1 MSKYWRFIL
10 IFLLIFLGKLS
21 GFAKDVLM
29 TFYHGVSVVTD
40 AYFLSNSISSVLYM
54 AIYSAIPVL
63 VIPLYARHVVND
75 VRMRINRDL
84 SAAVFFFFFVSVCV
98 AIFVFGAAHS
108 LVDLFSGAIDEK
120 VKKLAVS
127 YVSIMAVTFAL
138 STLVSFF
145 NSIQT
150 VNKVVIPSYVV
161 PIINNSVFCTGL
173 YFFSSAADFDKI
185 LVLGILAWFILLIIN
200 YIISRKSFSFQPG
213 AAFAFF
219 SDRRFILL
227 FLPAVVA
234 FYIEQVNAFVGVY
247 FASELGVGAISVFA
261 YSNKL
266 NMIFLSVFLVFLTA
280 SLFPRIAAVSA
291 RNDQAELFR
300 YLTGCI
306 RLVVMCSVPGVI
318 YMNFYAVEI
327 VGLLFQRGNFMIDDV
342 VKVASVFSVVLLA
355 LPFCLVRDIMNRVF
369 FSHGNTLT
377 PVLLS
382 LVALSINFSLSY
394 ALYRQ
399 YGLVGLAASA
409 VVSTIFNSLVVIF
422 LVQRKIKFDLI
433 VPCLKILVLCSICG
447 IIAYLSLSW
456 LNGMFP
462 NYWLIL
468 FAPFSLVYIACL
480 FMFQV
485 REINYLIG
493 VGRKVFYEK

>member
-1 MSKYWRFIL
+1 MNRYRGIISIL
-10 IFLLIFLGKLS
+10 GLILLGKAS
-21 GFAKDVLM
+21 GFIKDVLI

-40 AYFLSNSISSVLYM
+40 AYFLSSSISSILHA
-54 AIYSAIPVL
+54 AIYSSIPML
-63 VIPLYARHVVND
+63 VVPLYSRLLISENGVRVN
-75 VRMRINRDL
+75 REL
-84 SAAVFFFFFVSVCV
+84 SAAISFFFFTSLSI
-98 AIFVFGAAHS
+98 AIFVFGAAQS
-108 LVDLFSGAIDEK
+108 FVDLFSGAIDEQ
-120 VKKLAVS
+120 VKKLAVN
-127 YVSIMAVTFAL
+127 YLSIMALTFGL
-138 STLVSFF
+138 SSLVSFF

-150 VNKVVIPSYVV
+150 VNKVVIPSYSV
-161 PIINNSVFCTGL
+161 PIVNNSVFCMGL

-185 LVLGILAWFILLIIN
+185 LMLGILAWIILLVIN
-200 YIISRKSFSFQPG
+200 YLISRKSFSFQRS
-213 AAFAFF
+213 AAFSFF
-219 SDRRFILL
+219 VDRKFMFL
-227 FLPAVVA
+227 FLPAVIA
-234 FYIEQVNAFVGVY
+234 FYIEQINGFVGIY

-291 RNDQAELFR
+291 RNDQTELFR
-300 YLTGCI
+300 YLTACI
-306 RLVVMCSVPGVI
+306 RLVVMFSIPTVI

-394 ALYRQ
+394 ALYQ
-399 YGLVGLAASA
+399 GYGLVGLAASA
-409 VVSTIFNSLVVIF
+409 VVSTVFNSLVVIF
-422 LVQRKIKFDLI
+422 LVQRKIKFDLL
-433 VPCLKILVLCSICG
+433 VPCLRILVLCSICG
-447 IIAYLSLSW
+447 VIAYLSLNW
-456 LNGMFP
+456 LHGVFP

-468 FAPFSLVYIACL
+468 FVPFFFVYFICLLMFRIKEAQLVTELLRRRLA
-480 FMFQV
+480 
-485 REINYLIG
+485 
-493 VGRKVFYEK
+493 

>member
-1 MSKYWRFIL
+1 MSKYWKFFL
-10 IFLLIFLGKLS
+10 IFSLIFIGKFT
-21 GFAKDVLM
+21 GFAKDILI

-63 VIPLYARHVVND
+63 VIPLYARLVLSD
-75 VRMRINRDL
+75 VRSRINRDL
-84 SAAVFFFFFVSVCV
+84 SAAIFFFFLVSACV
-98 AIFVFGAAHS
+98 AVFVFGAAYS
-108 LVDLFSGAIDEK
+108 VVNLFSGALDEQ
-120 VKKLAVS
+120 VKELAVH
-127 YVSIMAVTFAL
+127 YLSIMAVTFIF

-150 VNKVVIPSYVV
+150 VNKIVVPSYVV
-161 PIINNSVFCTGL
+161 PIINNSVFCVGL
-173 YFFSSAADFDKI
+173 YFFSLAGDFDKV
-185 LVLGILAWFILLIIN
+185 LMLGILAWFILLVVN
-200 YIISRKSFSFQPG
+200 YLISRNSFSFERV
-213 AAFAFF
+213 AAFTLF
-219 SDRRFILL
+219 SDRKFMFL
-227 FLPAVVA
+227 FLPAVIA
-234 FYIEQVNAFVGVY
+234 FYIEQINGFVGVY

-291 RNDQAELFR
+291 RNDQVELFR

-306 RLVVMCSVPGVI
+306 RLVVMCSIPVVI

-327 VGLLFQRGNFMIDDV
+327 VELLFLRGNFMSDDV

-382 LVALSINFSLSY
+382 LGALSINFSLSY
-394 ALYRQ
+394 VFYQR
-399 YGLVGLAASA
+399 YGLVGLATSA
-409 VVSTIFNSLVVIF
+409 VISTVFNSLVVIF
-422 LVQRKIKFDLI
+422 LVQRKIKFDLLA
-433 VPCLKILVLCSICG
+433 PSLKILVLCSICG
-447 IIAYLSLSW
+447 IIAYLLLNW
-456 LNGMFP
+456 LHGVLP
-462 NYWLIL
+462 SYWLVL
-468 FAPFSLVYIACL
+468 FIPFFVAYFICLLVFRIKEAKL
-480 FMFQV
+480 VATF
-485 REINYLIG
+485 L
-493 VGRKVFYEK
+493 GRRLA

>member
-1 MSKYWRFIL
+1 MSRYWKFIL
-10 IFLLIFLGKLS
+10 IFVLILLGKLS
-21 GFAKDVLM
+21 GFAKDILI

-63 VIPLYARHVVND
+63 IVPLYGRLVANE
-75 VRMRINRDL
+75 MRSSINRDL
-84 SAAVFFFFFVSVCV
+84 SAAIFFFFLVSVCV
-98 AIFVFGAAHS
+98 ATFVFGAAHS
-108 LVDLFSGAIDEK
+108 LVNLFSGTIDEQ
-120 VKKLAVS
+120 VKELAVH
-127 YVSIMAVTFAL
+127 YLSIMAITFAL

-145 NSIQT
+145 NAIQT
-150 VNKVVIPSYVV
+150 VNKIVTPSYAV
-161 PIINNSVFCTGL
+161 PIINNSVFCMGL
-173 YFFSSAADFDKI
+173 YFFSSVAEFDRI
-185 LVLGILAWFILLIIN
+185 LMLGILAWFILLIIN
-200 YIISRKSFSFQPG
+200 YLISRKSFSFEGG

-219 SDRRFILL
+219 TDRKFILL
-227 FLPAVVA
+227 FLPAVIA
-234 FYIEQVNAFVGVY
+234 FYIEQLNGFVGIY

-291 RNDQAELFR
+291 RDDQIELFR

-306 RLVVMCSVPGVI
+306 RLVVMCSIPAVI

-327 VGLLFQRGNFMIDDV
+327 VGILFQRGNFMIDDV

-382 LVALSINFSLSY
+382 LVALAINFSLSY
-394 ALYRQ
+394 ALYQ
-399 YGLVGLAASA
+399 KYGLVGLAASA
-409 VVSTIFNSLVVIF
+409 VVSTVFNSLVVIF
-422 LVQRKIKFDLI
+422 LVQRKIKFDLL
-433 VPCLKILVLCSICG
+433 VPCLKILVLCGTCG
-447 IIAYLSLSW
+447 VIAYLSLSW
-456 LNGMFP
+456 LHGAFP
-462 NYWLIL
+462 DYWLVL
-468 FAPFSLVYIACL
+468 FVPFFLVYFICL
-480 FMFQV
+480 
-485 REINYLIG
+485 LIS
-493 VGRKVFYEK
+493 RIKEAWFLIDLLRRRLA